1 MKSAALWALIV
12 LNAVLLLSFV
22 NRVTGGGNVAM
33 AQNAARNRPGDYLMI
48 PTEIQGST
56 NGVVM
61 VVDQTEGTMSAF
73 SYDDANNRFDA
84 MPKLDLQRM
93 FNPQGGAPAGRG
105 GR

>member
-12 LNAVLLLSFV
+12 LNAVLLLSFF
-22 NRVTGGGNVAM
+22 NRVVGPNSAM
-33 AQNAARNRPGDYLMI
+33 AQNQPRTRPGDYLMI

-61 VVDQTEGTMSAF
+61 VIDQTEGTMSAF

-84 MPKLDLQRM
+84 MPKLDLQRVLTTGTVVPR
-93 FNPQGGAPAGRG
+93 NR
-105 GR
+105 